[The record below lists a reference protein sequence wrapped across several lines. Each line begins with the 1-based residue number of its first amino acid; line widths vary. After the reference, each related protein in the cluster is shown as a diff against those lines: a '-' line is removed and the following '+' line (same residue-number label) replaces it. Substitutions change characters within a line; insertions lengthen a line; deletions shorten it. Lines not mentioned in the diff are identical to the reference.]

1 MFRRFLPALA
11 LAALA
16 LPALALGAAPAAPT
30 EAQAQARRDWTRT
43 IAATPE
49 GGVRMGNPAAALK
62 VVEYVSLSCPHCRDF
77 AESGMPRLEE
87 RVARGGVSF
96 ELRPFPLDPVAAVG
110 AQLTRCVAPGRAFA
124 LNDAILSTQPAWFA
138 RLDGLNQAQIAEL
151 QGLAPAALRQRIA
164 VLTGFDALA
173 AQHGLTAA
181 QVGACL
187 ADDGGAARIDAIK
200 AAAEALGVGGTPSFL
215 LNGAL
220 AANVHDWAALE
231 PLLTP
236 RR

>member
-1 MFRRFLPALA
+1 MIRRVLPALA
-11 LAALA
+11 LAALTFV
-16 LPALALGAAPAAPT
+16 AAASVAPT
-30 EAQAQARRDWTRT
+30 EAQAQTRRDWTRT

-49 GGVRMGNPAAALK
+49 GGVRMGNPAAAIK

-87 RVARGGVSF
+87 RVARGAVSF

-110 AQLTRCVAPGRAFA
+110 AQLTRCVAPSRAFA
-124 LNDAILSTQPAWFA
+124 LNDAILSAQPAWFA
-138 RLDGLNQAQIAEL
+138 RLDGLTEAQIAEL
-151 QGLAPAALRQRIA
+151 QGLAPAALRRRIA
-164 VLTGFDALA
+164 ALTGFDALA

-187 ADDGGAARIDAIK
+187 ADDRGAARIDAIK
-200 AAAEALGVGGTPSFL
+200 AAAEAQGVGGTPSFL